1 MRSSGASLTR
11 LVSYDSLVPSI
22 LTGDCRNNSCNACA
36 SYSCVDVGDAAIACS
51 RSASYARRVF
61 IWVLLH
67 SLQSVSLSC
76 RSKKES
82 FFPQFVQRL
91 AMSQSISSRLI
102 ISYACCLMNRCVPSI
117 CAADPC
123 DLLKTFVHFAEV
135 YASNRLMA
143 IEQALLSNGGSQLCV
158 RDTVLQRQIRF
169 HKRCEVIG
177 CFD

>member
-1 MRSSGASLTR
+1 MRASPHSS
-11 LVSYDSLVPSI
+11 
-22 LTGDCRNNSCNACA
+22 
-36 SYSCVDVGDAAIACS
+36 
-51 RSASYARRVF
+51 
-61 IWVLLH
+61 
-67 SLQSVSLSC
+67 QSVSLSC

-82 FFPQFVQRL
+82 FCPQFVQKL
-91 AMSQSISSRLI
+91 AMSQAISARVI
-102 ISYACCLMNRCVPSI
+102 KSYACCLKNRDVPSI

-177 CFD
+177 CFDQLAVDRIV